1 MGGLL
6 GENDPDSQKCCEFC
20 VTQSK
25 HSPQAQS
32 AFCFIAGSLIYYECP
47 NHFDHSIK
55 GQTASMLTKQW
66 RQVLANEINKAKKS
80 FHMNAVE
87 LLSHITKINKKTTKV
102 MNVHDSLPKEKEK
115 NH

>member
-32 AFCFIAGSLIYYECP
+32 AFCFIARSLIYYECP

-66 RQVLANEINKAKKS
+66 RQVLANEINKAKKT

-87 LLSHITKINKKTTKV
+87 LLSHITQINKKTTKV